1 MERTVAFD
9 VGWNDMVNCYGLHGN
24 KHIASLF
31 ASRKL
36 WALPY
41 LRGRFTAGL
50 ISSPAVSKSTN
61 AFIRRFLSAQTH
73 LANFVEQVSICCQ
86 IPSFW
91 FDVDHHGFQ
100 IFVKEKCNPLYYG
113 FSPV

>member
-1 MERTVAFD
+1 MAFD

-41 LRGRFTAGL
+41 LKGRFTAGL

-73 LANFVEQVSICCQ
+73 LANFVEQVSI
-86 IPSFW
+86 IVTYRPSW
-91 FDVDHHGFQ
+91 
-100 IFVKEKCNPLYYG
+100 
-113 FSPV
+113 

>member
-1 MERTVAFD
+1 MAFD

-73 LANFVEQVSICCQ
+73 LANFVEQVSI
-86 IPSFW
+86 IVTYRPSW
-91 FDVDHHGFQ
+91 
-100 IFVKEKCNPLYYG
+100 
-113 FSPV
+113 